1 MSSEQLHELVC
12 TAAGITNVV
21 TKHGF
26 CCLMAEAK
34 CTTDW
39 VICSQVFTCLGD
51 GIRQEFLPSAV
62 TLHRGQL
69 LACPRLLTGFRP
81 WSSPPLGWP
90 LRFMAI
96 CCRVSEVAIA
106 ARVVVVSACLVMA
119 GVALPSRGCTS
130 PSCAP
135 HSYLGCSGAGGPD
148 QSHMVLGGGSWN

>member
-106 ARVVVVSACLVMA
+106 ARVVVVMA
-119 GVALPSRGCTS
+119 GAWWPALPMMHLAELRSSLLPWMLRGWGTR
-130 PSCAP
+130 PIP
-135 HSYLGCSGAGGPD
+135 YGP
-148 QSHMVLGGGSWN
+148 WWW